1 MASSV
6 TARVQTGLSLS
17 RSPFRGSPTT
27 DACGLAPVSPRPHSD
42 PQLRTRRTVDSWVWL
57 GATEGGASCRLLGRG
72 ARGRRSRS
80 GQTQSTYH
88 TSHPKPRAEE
98 RMSRTCWFVARSLTA
113 ILTARL
119 PRPVPMLVTS
129 LMKSPLART
138 LATDSSASGA
148 ERGK

>member
-1 MASSV
+1 MVIAVYAPPQQHGGEHQRYIESP
-6 TARVQTGLSLS
+6 QPPMSLS
-17 RSPFRGSPTT
+17 H
-27 DACGLAPVSPRPHSD
+27 ALILPRPTQARNSGRAEQWIAGCGWV
-42 PQLRTRRTVDSWVWL
+42 PRR
-57 GATEGGASCRLLGRG
+57 GASCRLLGRG
-72 ARGRRSRS
+72 DRGRRSRS
-80 GQTQSTYH
+80 RRPESTCH
-88 TSHPKPRAEE
+88 TSHPKPRDEE
-98 RMSRTCWFVARSLTA
+98 RISRTCWFVPRSLTA